1 MNRSTLLAACAAAL
15 FSLTSATASAQTT
28 FTPPARPGTAA
39 YDQWLGAT
47 LERLQR
53 AADRDA
59 IRQLAFHY
67 ARGNDELSVHF
78 NNRAVGRSRAQA
90 EYAKAF
96 APDVKITVYPLRSAT
111 PLRQVTGIADWI
123 AFADGFFENAKYS
136 SSLHLMS
143 NFDIQFADANT
154 ARASAYAGVPHFI
167 QSTARAA
174 ESQAVTLEYMLC
186 RYDYVVKRQPDG
198 SWKIIEFTIY
208 LDEIQRS
215 QGFYPGGQAS
225 GQ

>member
-1 MNRSTLLAACAAAL
+1 MKRSILLAAGAAA
-15 FSLTSATASAQTT
+15 FLTLSGVAAAQTPL
-28 FTPPARPGTAA
+28 TPPGRPGSAA
-39 YDQWLGAT
+39 YEQWLGQT
-47 LERLQR
+47 LGRLQQ

-78 NNRAVGRSRAQA
+78 NDRPLGRTRAQA
-90 EYAKAF
+90 EYAQAF
-96 APDVKITVYPLRSAT
+96 APDVSITVYPLRSST
-111 PLRQVTGIADWI
+111 PLRKVSGIADWI

-143 NFDIQFADANT
+143 NFDIRFTGPDT

-167 QSTARAA
+167 QSTARTA
-174 ESQAVTLEYMLC
+174 EAQAVTLEYMLC
-186 RYDYVVKRQPDG
+186 RYDYVAKRQADG
-198 SWKIIEFTIY
+198 SWRITEFTIY

-225 GQ
+225 GR